1 MKNTVLSENTTR
13 GPKVTP
19 EFGLSLHIA
28 CGSQSIL
35 FDSGSSDNFARNA
48 RVLGIDL
55 ARVDMAVLSH
65 GHFDHSNGFG
75 AFMALNDHAPIYAHE
90 GFDGEYFKGN
100 DEYIGIAPELK
111 GNDRFEAVD
120 GIRELG
126 EGLKLL
132 SYDSVTAL
140 HPIVSED
147 MLVKDGDEMKP
158 DVFAHEHYLLVCE
171 GDVRLLVTGCSHKG
185 IANIMHWAKTEQ
197 VTHVIGGFHLMGV
210 QPGDYAKLDALAD
223 ELLGY
228 DAMYYT
234 GHCTGIE
241 QYAYL
246 KSRMGDRVSYMGT
259 GQTLEL

>member
-1 MKNTVLSENTTR
+1 MSNEEERSMKITVLSENTTR

-90 GFDGEYFKGN
+90 GFDGEYFKKP

-132 SYDSVTAL
+132 SYDSATARHRL
-140 HPIVSED
+140 
-147 MLVKDGDEMKP
+147 
-158 DVFAHEHYLLVCE
+158 FAQGHREHYALGEDRAGHPRHRRVPPH
-171 GDVRLLVTGCSHKG
+171 GRPARRLREARRT
-185 IANIMHWAKTEQ
+185 
-197 VTHVIGGFHLMGV
+197 
-210 QPGDYAKLDALAD
+210 
-223 ELLGY
+223 
-228 DAMYYT
+228 
-234 GHCTGIE
+234 
-241 QYAYL
+241 
-246 KSRMGDRVSYMGT
+246 R
-259 GQTLEL
+259 